1 MGIKNKLIENF
12 DDEVV
17 EDFIDHLEVM
27 SGVMEPNI
35 LAIQRDS
42 TKLAELFRIFHNIK
56 SASGFLQLG
65 SMNKVSHLAEEILEE
80 AKDELIPADERLIE
94 WLLLVSDQFGKWSDE
109 LSLNAP
115 ALSPIDKRILR
126 LP

>member
-1 MGIKNKLIENF
+1 MGIKSELIENF
-12 DDEVV
+12 DDEIV

-35 LAIQRDS
+35 MAISRDAS
-42 TKLAELFRIFHNIK
+42 KLAELFRIFHNIK
-56 SASGFLQLG
+56 SGSGFLQL
-65 SMNKVSHLAEEILEE
+65 SAMNKVAHLAEEILDE
-80 AKDELIPADERLIE
+80 AKDDLIPADERLVQ

-115 ALSPIDKRILR
+115 KLSPIDKRILQ

>member
-1 MGIKNKLIENF
+1 MGIKSELIENF
-12 DDEVV
+12 DGEVV

-35 LAIQRDS
+35 LAVSKDAS
-42 TKLAELFRIFHNIK
+42 KLNELFRIFHNIK
-56 SASGFLQLG
+56 SASGFLQLSG
-65 SMNKVSHLAEEILEE
+65 MNKVAHLAEEILDE
-80 AKDELIPADERLIE
+80 AKDDLIPADKSLID

-115 ALSPIDKRILR
+115 GLSPIDRRILQ